1 MRPGAANDRL
11 ADLLEKD
18 GIDAWRWPAYLI
30 MLPEDEAL
38 VAERFAHLDDV
49 DMVVMASPAAV
60 TAVAHWVEKWPSHI
74 TLATVGEGTARVIRA
89 AWGDEVRVIFP
100 EGEAEHSGSEA
111 LFEKLR
117 HTQVPRRVLIAR
129 GQTGREWLSQR
140 LIELGADVEKLAAY
154 VRVPIE
160 LTPAQVEELAKAV
173 SGPSPIVYLTSS
185 DSVATLLHA
194 IKPVPEA
201 RDWFLQGTALT
212 IHPRCADRLF
222 EAGFQHV
229 EITGADDQSVREHIL
244 DNIRR
249 ADEELVEGCGSSV
262 VWEKTGKFA

>member
-11 ADLLEKD
+11 AAKLKAD
-18 GIDAWRWPAYLI
+18 GIEAWCWPAFTI
-30 MLPEDEAL
+30 TLPEDQEL
-38 VAERFAHLDDV
+38 VAQRLAHLDDV
-49 DMVVMASPAAV
+49 DMVVLASPAAV
-60 TAVAHWVEKWPSHI
+60 AAVAHWVQEWPEHI

-89 AWGDEVRVIFP
+89 AWGDDVPVIFP
-100 EGEAEHSGSEA
+100 KGDAEQSGSEA
-111 LFEKLR
+111 LFDLLK
-117 HTQVPRRVLIAR
+117 HTQIPRRVLIAR

-249 ADEELVEGCGSSV
+249 ADEELAEGCGSSV
-262 VWEKTGKFA
+262 VWKKTGKFA